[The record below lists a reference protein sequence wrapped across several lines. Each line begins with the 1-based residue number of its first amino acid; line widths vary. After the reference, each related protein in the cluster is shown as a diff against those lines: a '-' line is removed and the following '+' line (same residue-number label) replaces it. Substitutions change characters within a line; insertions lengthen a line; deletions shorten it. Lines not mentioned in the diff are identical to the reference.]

1 MINKVKG
8 THIQLQTAFEGVWE
22 NLKVYARQR
31 GTRTPSSVCI
41 SLCKHMHNFL
51 FTSFLI
57 GCFLHTLIA
66 LDYPLYKQLS
76 VLKRAVKTCTLQSST
91 FMS

>member
-31 GTRTPSSVCI
+31 GTQTPSSVCI
-41 SLCKHMHNFL
+41 SPCKHMHNFL
-51 FTSFLI
+51 FTSFVI
-57 GCFLHTLIA
+57 GCFLRTLIA

-76 VLKRAVKTCTLQSST
+76 VLKRAVQTCTLQSST